1 MNRFFKSFCCL
12 LFIFLGVK
20 SYGQYRTSYNYLG
33 IQGGVNSFNIL
44 TDNFNTTSQT
54 GFTGGFSVRGGVLNN
69 FDMVYGIDFYN
80 QKFGIDAVESFVV
93 PGSGVIPPTEEIDMS
108 MLAVQVKVLGSLVL
122 IHKHLSIELGPALQ
136 LNSKLRYDDR
146 YENYIIDGYNTL
158 QIKEIEEV
166 STLNFNVIAGAT
178 AGFEH
183 FRVFARYQYGINN
196 FLNPLND
203 KTLENNGEKFKGNIS
218 MLEAGL
224 TIFF

>member
-1 MNRFFKSFCCL
+1 MKNIFKLIFSFSL
-12 LFIFLGVK
+12 LLWGFN
-20 SYGQYRTSYNYLG
+20 SQAQYRTDYNYIG
-33 IQGGVNSFNIL
+33 IQGGINSFNII
-44 TDNFNTTSQT
+44 TENFNTTPQV

-80 QKFGIDAVESFVV
+80 QKFGLEVQPNQSAA
-93 PGSGVIPPTEEIDMS
+93 SGINLFKEEIDMS
-108 MLAVQVKVLGSLVL
+108 MLAVQVKLLGSLV
-122 IHKHLSIELGPALQ
+122 IVHNHLSLELGPALQ

-146 YENYIIDGYNTL
+146 YENHLIGGSNRLKVKDAE
-158 QIKEIEEV
+158 EI
-166 STLNFNVIAGAT
+166 STLNFNVIAGAM

-196 FLNPLND
+196 FLTPLNED
-203 KTLENNGEKFKGNIS
+203 GVLDNNGEEFKGNIS